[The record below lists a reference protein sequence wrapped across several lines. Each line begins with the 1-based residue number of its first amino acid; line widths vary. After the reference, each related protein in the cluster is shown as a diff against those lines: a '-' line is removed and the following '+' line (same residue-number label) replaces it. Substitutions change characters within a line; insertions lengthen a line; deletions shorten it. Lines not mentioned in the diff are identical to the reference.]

1 MNIMNSPLENLDIE
15 ILDKLVWLSVVEN
28 DIIWFDSVYW
38 ELQISIPELWII
50 NILPSCKVKDV
61 GYWNDNVWIWKRKD
75 ENKIN
80 IVKYLILNDSIGR
93 ISNAI

>member
-28 DIIWFDSVYW
+28 DIIWLDSVYW

-50 NILPSCKVKDV
+50 NILPSCKVKLLDIDMITFEF
-61 GYWNDNVWIWKRKD
+61 GKEKMKT
-75 ENKIN
+75 E
-80 IVKYLILNDSIGR
+80 
-93 ISNAI
+93 